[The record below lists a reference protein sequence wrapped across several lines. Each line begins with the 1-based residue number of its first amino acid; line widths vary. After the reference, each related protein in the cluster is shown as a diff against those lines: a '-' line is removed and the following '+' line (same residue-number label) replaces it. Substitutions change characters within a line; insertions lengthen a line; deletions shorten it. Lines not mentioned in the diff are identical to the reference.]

1 MESSTPV
8 AAPALSVSHWFNT
21 DHAITLDGLRG
32 KVVLIHAFQMLCA
45 GCVLHG
51 TPQAV
56 RMWQH
61 YRCETPDTDV
71 AVIGLHTVFE
81 HHKVMTPDALAV
93 YLYEFRVPFPVGV
106 DIPGDDGPIPKT
118 MHAYNMMG
126 TPTTLLIDRAGR
138 LRKSHFGVESDHALI
153 AAIDFLV
160 ASKEE

>member
-1 MESSTPV
+1 MESSTSVV
-8 AAPALSVSHWFNT
+8 APELSVSHWFNT
-21 DHAITLDGLRG
+21 DHVITLGGLRG
-32 KVVLIHAFQMLCA
+32 KVVLVHAFQMLCA
-45 GCVLHG
+45 GCVMHG

-61 YRCETPDTDV
+61 YRHETPDQDV

-93 YLYEFRVPFPVGV
+93 YLHEFRVPFPVGV
-106 DIPGDDGPIPKT
+106 DVAGDDGPIPKT
-118 MHAYNMMG
+118 MQAYNMMG

-138 LRKSHFGVESDHALI
+138 LRKSHFGVESDQALI

-160 ASKEE
+160 AAKE